1 MRFFSIIIFTI
12 ICTSFI
18 NAEESKLLYWSD
30 EAKETAK
37 QYRERIEAEL
47 ETLPDESWAG
57 VYRYGYGNGPIIHL
71 YISPENG
78 FEYSNGTEM
87 GISSRNYGDVE
98 SSKEFIQLSPQLS
111 LKPRSNFH
119 LTDAYHIVNWG
130 ERKYLI
136 PEYQMIDFCNSI
148 NLKDEP
154 RYHWGGMYFIK
165 DGHEDIEVE
174 GMPDV
179 PLHYKRYLL
188 DEPITAKV
196 IEIKGK
202 KTKHGGNNN
211 RMHTVTV
218 EIDKGSDTK
227 LLPGI
232 EMELTTTKID
242 CFVRRITITE
252 VKEKTSLAEIIYFND
267 AERDIEVGWEFS
279 TESPF
284 YVSLR
289 ERHRKRKAEDL
300 KSAE

>member
-1 MRFFSIIIFTI
+1 MRFFLILFLTI
-12 ICTSFI
+12 SSASFI
-18 NAEESKLLYWSD
+18 YAEDSKLLYWSD

-37 QYRERIEAEL
+37 EYRELIEAEL
-47 ETLPDESWAG
+47 KTLPDDSWAG

-78 FEYSNGTEM
+78 FEYLSGTDK
-87 GISSRNYGDVE
+87 GTLSRNYGDVE

-111 LKPRSNFH
+111 LKPRSIFH

-130 ERKYLI
+130 ERKYLV
-136 PEYQMIDFCNSI
+136 PEYQMIDFCNSV
-148 NLKDEP
+148 NLNEEP
-154 RYHWGGMYFIK
+154 RYHWSGMFFLK
-165 DGHEDIEVE
+165 DGHHNIEVTE
-174 GMPDV
+174 MPDV

-196 IEIKGK
+196 IDIKGT
-202 KTKHGGNNN
+202 KTENVGKNY

-218 EIDKGSDTK
+218 EIDRGSETR

-232 EMELTTTKID
+232 ELTRTARD
-242 CFVRRITITE
+242 YFVRRITITE
-252 VKEKTSLAEIIYFND
+252 VKEKTSLAEIIYWHD
-267 AERDIEVGWEFS
+267 AEIDIEVGWEFS
-279 TESPF
+279 TESPL

-289 ERHRKRKAEDL
+289 ETHRKRKAEEL